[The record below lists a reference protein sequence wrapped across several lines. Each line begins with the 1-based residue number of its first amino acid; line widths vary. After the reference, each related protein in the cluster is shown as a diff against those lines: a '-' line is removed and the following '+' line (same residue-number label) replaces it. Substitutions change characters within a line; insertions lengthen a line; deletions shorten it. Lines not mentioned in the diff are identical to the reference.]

1 MSDDIM
7 DRTSALSRRKI
18 LQLSGIALAA
28 GFSASGAAAAAAPD
42 LMVSGA
48 GIARLAGR
56 SFRCA
61 VGRGGVSSA
70 KREGDGATP
79 IGTWPLRQ
87 VLYRRDR
94 GMRPV
99 TALQTVALRPADG
112 WCDAPSDPNYNR
124 MVRHP
129 YPASAEHL
137 WRRDNIYDLI
147 VVVGYNDAP
156 VIPGKGS
163 AIFLHLARPDY
174 SPTAGCV
181 AFSRRDL
188 VTILGMLSP
197 TSRLVVSA

>member
-1 MSDDIM
+1 M
-7 DRTSALSRRKI
+7 DCASAPSRRKI
-18 LQLSGIALAA
+18 LQLSAFALAA
-28 GFSASGAAAAAAPD
+28 GFSSSSAAAASPD
-42 LMVSGA
+42 LIVSGTGLA
-48 GIARLAGR
+48 RIADR

-79 IGTWPLRQ
+79 VGIWPLRQ
-87 VLYRRDR
+87 VLYRPDR
-94 GMRPV
+94 GVRPV
-99 TALQTVALRPADG
+99 TGLQTTPLKPVDG

-137 WRRDNIYDLI
+137 WRRDGIYDLI

-156 VIPGKGS
+156 VVSGKGS
-163 AIFLHLARPDY
+163 AIFLHIARPDY
-174 SPTAGCV
+174 SATAGCV

-197 TSRLVVSA
+197 ASRLVVSS

>member
-1 MSDDIM
+1 MSDGKM
-7 DRTSALSRRKI
+7 DSASAPSRRQI
-18 LQLSGIALAA
+18 LQLSAVALAA
-28 GFSASGAAAAAAPD
+28 GFSSSSAAAAAPD
-42 LMVSGA
+42 LIVSGA
-48 GIARLAGR
+48 GMARIAGR

-87 VLYRRDR
+87 VLYRLDR

-99 TALQTVALRPADG
+99 TTLQTVPLKPVDG
-112 WCDAPSDPNYNR
+112 WCDAPADRNYNR

-137 WRRDNIYDLI
+137 WRRDSIYDLI

-163 AIFLHLARPDY
+163 AIFLHIARPNY
-174 SPTAGCV
+174 SPTEGCV

-188 VTILGMLSP
+188 VTILGLLSP
-197 TSRLVVSA
+197 ASRLVVST

>member
-1 MSDDIM
+1 M
-7 DRTSALSRRKI
+7 DRPSAPSRRNV
-18 LQLSGIALAA
+18 LQLSGVALAV
-28 GFSASGAAAAAAPD
+28 GFGSAGAAAAPQD

-48 GIARLAGR
+48 GLARMAGR

-79 IGTWPLRQ
+79 IGTWPVRRL
-87 VLYRRDR
+87 LYRPDR
-94 GMRPV
+94 GLRPV
-99 TALQTVALRPADG
+99 TTLQTSALRPEDG
-112 WCDAPSDPNYNR
+112 WCDAPTDPNYNR

-137 WRRDNIYDLI
+137 WRRDSIYDLI
-147 VVVGYNDAP
+147 VVIGYNDAP
-156 VIPGKGS
+156 VVPGKGS
-163 AIFLHLARPDY
+163 AIFLHIARPDY

-188 VTILGMLSP
+188 VTILGLLSP
-197 TSRLVVSA
+197 ASRLVVSA

>member
-1 MSDDIM
+1 MNDDII
-7 DRTSALSRRKI
+7 DSTSAPSRRKI
-18 LQLSGIALAA
+18 LQLSAFALAA
-28 GFSASGAAAAAAPD
+28 GFSSSSAAAAAPD
-42 LMVSGA
+42 LIVSGA
-48 GIARLAGR
+48 GMARMAGR

-87 VLYRRDR
+87 VLYRPDR
-94 GMRPV
+94 GMRPA
-99 TALQTVALRPADG
+99 TALQTAPLKPVDG
-112 WCDAPSDPNYNR
+112 WCDAPADPNYNR

-137 WRRDNIYDLI
+137 WRRDSIYNLI

-156 VIPGKGS
+156 VVPGKGS
-163 AIFLHLARPDY
+163 AIFLHIARPDY

-197 TSRLVVSA
+197 ASRLVVSA

>member
-1 MSDDIM
+1 MEHVS
-7 DRTSALSRRKI
+7 SPSRRRV
-18 LQLSGIALAA
+18 LQLSGMALAA
-28 GFSASGAAAAAAPD
+28 GFSSSSAAAAPPD
-42 LMVSGA
+42 LIVSGA
-48 GIARLAGR
+48 GMARMAGR

-87 VLYRRDR
+87 VLYRPDR

-99 TALQTVALRPADG
+99 TALQSAPMKPTDG
-112 WCDAPSDPNYNR
+112 WCDAPTDPNYNR

-129 YPASAEHL
+129 YAASAEHL
-137 WRRDNIYDLI
+137 WRRDSIYDLI

-156 VIPGKGS
+156 VVPGKGS
-163 AIFLHLARPDY
+163 AIFLHIARPDY

-188 VTILGMLSP
+188 VTILGLLSP
-197 TSRLVVSA
+197 ASRLVVSA

>member
-1 MSDDIM
+1 MS
-7 DRTSALSRRKI
+7 RTSAPSRRNI
-18 LQLSGIALAA
+18 LQLSGVALAA
-28 GFSASGAAAAAAPD
+28 AFGSAGAAAAPQD

-48 GIARLAGR
+48 GMASIAGR

-79 IGTWPLRQ
+79 IGAWPLRQ
-87 VLYRRDR
+87 VLYRPDR

-99 TALQTVALRPADG
+99 TALQTTPMKSTDG
-112 WCDAPSDPNYNR
+112 WCDAPTDPNYNR

-137 WRRDNIYDLI
+137 WRRDSIYDLI

-156 VIPGKGS
+156 VVPGKGS
-163 AIFLHLARPDY
+163 AIFLHIARPDY

-188 VTILGMLSP
+188 VTILGLLSP
-197 TSRLVVSA
+197 ASRLVVSA

>member
-7 DRTSALSRRKI
+7 DRTSAPSRRNI
-18 LQLSGIALAA
+18 LQLSGVALAA
-28 GFSASGAAAAAAPD
+28 VFGSAGAAAAPSD

-48 GIARLAGR
+48 GMARMAGR

-87 VLYRRDR
+87 VLYRPDR

-99 TALQTVALRPADG
+99 TALQTAPLKPVDG

-137 WRRDNIYDLI
+137 WRRDSIYDLI

-156 VIPGKGS
+156 VVPGKGS
-163 AIFLHLARPDY
+163 AIFLHIARPDY

-188 VTILGMLSP
+188 VTILGLLSP
-197 TSRLVVSA
+197 ASRLVVSA

>member
-1 MSDDIM
+1 MSDNIM
-7 DRTSALSRRKI
+7 EHVSSPSRRRV
-18 LQLSGIALAA
+18 LQLSGMALAA
-28 GFSASGAAAAAAPD
+28 GFSSSSAAAATPD
-42 LMVSGA
+42 LIVSGA
-48 GIARLAGR
+48 GMARIAGR

-61 VGRGGVSSA
+61 VGRGGVSTA

-87 VLYRRDR
+87 VLYRPDR

-99 TALQTVALRPADG
+99 TALQTAPMKPTDG
-112 WCDAPSDPNYNR
+112 WCDAPTDPNYNR

-137 WRRDNIYDLI
+137 WRRDSIYDLV

-156 VIPGKGS
+156 VVPGKGS
-163 AIFLHLARPDY
+163 AIFLHIARPDY

-188 VTILGMLSP
+188 VTILGSLSP
-197 TSRLVVSA
+197 ASRLVVSA

>member
-1 MSDDIM
+1 MSDDIR
-7 DRTSALSRRKI
+7 DRTSAPSRRSI
-18 LQLSGIALAA
+18 LQLSGVALAA
-28 GFSASGAAAAAAPD
+28 AFGSASAAAAAPD
-42 LMVSGA
+42 LVVSGA
-48 GIARLAGR
+48 GMARMAGR

-99 TALQTVALRPADG
+99 TALQTTALRPADG

-137 WRRDNIYDLI
+137 WRRDSIYDLI

-163 AIFLHLARPDY
+163 AIFLHVARPDY

-197 TSRLVVSA
+197 ASRLVVSA

>member
-1 MSDDIM
+1 MSDDIR
-7 DRTSALSRRKI
+7 DRTSAPSRRSI
-18 LQLSGIALAA
+18 LQLSGVALAA
-28 GFSASGAAAAAAPD
+28 AFGSASAAAAAPD
-42 LMVSGA
+42 LVVSGA
-48 GIARLAGR
+48 GMARMAGR

-99 TALQTVALRPADG
+99 TALQTTALRPADG

-163 AIFLHLARPDY
+163 AIFLHVARPDY

-188 VTILGMLSP
+188 VTILGLLSP
-197 TSRLVVSA
+197 ASRLVVSA

>member
-1 MSDDIM
+1 MSDDIR
-7 DRTSALSRRKI
+7 DRTSAPSRRSI
-18 LQLSGIALAA
+18 LQLSGVALAA
-28 GFSASGAAAAAAPD
+28 AFGSASAAAAAPD
-42 LMVSGA
+42 LVVSGA
-48 GIARLAGR
+48 GMARMAGR

-99 TALQTVALRPADG
+99 TALQTTALRPADG

-137 WRRDNIYDLI
+137 WRRDSIYDLI

-156 VIPGKGS
+156 VITGKGS
-163 AIFLHLARPDY
+163 AIFLHVARPDY

-197 TSRLVVSA
+197 ASRLVVSA

>member
-1 MSDDIM
+1 MNDDII
-7 DRTSALSRRKI
+7 DSTSAPSRRKI
-18 LQLSGIALAA
+18 LQLSAFALAA
-28 GFSASGAAAAAAPD
+28 GFSSSSAAAAAPD
-42 LMVSGA
+42 LIVSGA
-48 GIARLAGR
+48 GMARMAGR

-87 VLYRRDR
+87 VLYRPDR

-99 TALQTVALRPADG
+99 TTLQTVPLKPVDG
-112 WCDAPSDPNYNR
+112 WCDAPADPNYNR

-137 WRRDNIYDLI
+137 WRRDSIYNLI

-156 VIPGKGS
+156 VVPGKGS
-163 AIFLHLARPDY
+163 AIFLHIARPDY

-197 TSRLVVSA
+197 ASRLVVSA

>member
-1 MSDDIM
+1 MSDDTM
-7 DRTSALSRRKI
+7 DSAYAPTRRKV
-18 LQLSGIALAA
+18 LQLSAFALAA
-28 GFSASGAAAAAAPD
+28 GFSSSRAAAASQD
-42 LMVSGA
+42 LIVSGA
-48 GIARLAGR
+48 GMARIAGR

-61 VGRGGVSSA
+61 VGRGGVSTT

-87 VLYRRDR
+87 VLYRPDR

-99 TALQTVALRPADG
+99 TSLQTASMAPTDG
-112 WCDAPSDPNYNR
+112 WCDAPTDPNYNR

-137 WRRDNIYDLI
+137 WRRDSIYDLI

-163 AIFLHLARPDY
+163 AIFLHIARPDY

-188 VTILGMLSP
+188 VTILGLLSP
-197 TSRLVVSA
+197 ASRLVVSA

>member
-1 MSDDIM
+1 MSDDIR
-7 DRTSALSRRKI
+7 DRTSAPSRRSI
-18 LQLSGIALAA
+18 LQLSGVALAA
-28 GFSASGAAAAAAPD
+28 AFGSASAAAAAPD
-42 LMVSGA
+42 LVVSGT
-48 GIARLAGR
+48 GMARMAGR

-99 TALQTVALRPADG
+99 TALQTTALRPADG

-137 WRRDNIYDLI
+137 WRRDSIYDLI

-163 AIFLHLARPDY
+163 AIFLHVARPDY

-197 TSRLVVSA
+197 ASRLVVSA

>member
-1 MSDDIM
+1 MSDDIL
-7 DRTSALSRRKI
+7 DSASAPSRRKI
-18 LQLSGIALAA
+18 LQLSAFALAA
-28 GFSASGAAAAAAPD
+28 GFSSSSAATAAPD
-42 LMVSGA
+42 LIVSGV
-48 GIARLAGR
+48 GMARIAGR

-87 VLYRRDR
+87 VLYRPDR

-99 TALQTVALRPADG
+99 TPLQTVPLKPFDG

-156 VIPGKGS
+156 VVPGKGS
-163 AIFLHLARPDY
+163 AIFLHIARPNY
-174 SPTAGCV
+174 SPTEGCV

-197 TSRLVVSA
+197 ASRLVVSA

>member
-1 MSDDIM
+1 MSDDIR
-7 DRTSALSRRKI
+7 DRTSAPSRRSI
-18 LQLSGIALAA
+18 LQLSGVALAA
-28 GFSASGAAAAAAPD
+28 ALGSASAAAAAPD
-42 LMVSGA
+42 LVVSGA
-48 GIARLAGR
+48 GMARMAGR

-99 TALQTVALRPADG
+99 TALQTTALRPADG

-137 WRRDNIYDLI
+137 WRRDSIYDLI

-156 VIPGKGS
+156 VITGKGS
-163 AIFLHLARPDY
+163 AIFLHVARPDY

-197 TSRLVVSA
+197 ASRLVVSA

>member
-1 MSDDIM
+1 M

-163 AIFLHLARPDY
+163 AIFLHVARPDY

-197 TSRLVVSA
+197 ASRLVVSA

>member
-1 MSDDIM
+1 MSDDIR
-7 DRTSALSRRKI
+7 DRTSAPSRRSI
-18 LQLSGIALAA
+18 LQLSGVALAA
-28 GFSASGAAAAAAPD
+28 AFGSAGAAAAPQD
-42 LMVSGA
+42 LIVSGA
-48 GIARLAGR
+48 GMARMAGR

-99 TALQTVALRPADG
+99 TTLQTSALRPADG

-137 WRRDNIYDLI
+137 WRRDSIYDLI

-197 TSRLVVSA
+197 ASRLVVSA

>member
-1 MSDDIM
+1 MSDDIR
-7 DRTSALSRRKI
+7 DRASAPSRRSI
-18 LQLSGIALAA
+18 LQLSGVALAA
-28 GFSASGAAAAAAPD
+28 AFGSAGAAAAPQD
-42 LMVSGA
+42 LIVSGA
-48 GIARLAGR
+48 GMARMAGR

-99 TALQTVALRPADG
+99 TTLQTSALRPADG

-137 WRRDNIYDLI
+137 WRRDSIYDLI

-197 TSRLVVSA
+197 ASRLVVSA

>member
-1 MSDDIM
+1 MSDDM
-7 DRTSALSRRKI
+7 LDGTGTPSRRHI
-18 LQLSGIALAA
+18 LQFCGVALAA
-28 GFSASGAAAAAAPD
+28 ACSNTSAAASAPD
-42 LMVSGA
+42 LIVSGA
-48 GIARLAGR
+48 GIARIAGR

-61 VGRGGVSSA
+61 VGRGGVSTT

-79 IGTWPLRQ
+79 VGTWPLRQ
-87 VLYRRDR
+87 VLYRPDR
-94 GMRPV
+94 GLRPL
-99 TALQTVALRPADG
+99 TSLQTAALQPTDG
-112 WCDAPSDPNYNR
+112 WCDAPADPNYNR

-137 WRRDNIYDLI
+137 WRRDSIYDLI

-163 AIFLHLARPDY
+163 AIFLHIARPDY

-188 VTILGMLSP
+188 VTILGTLSP
-197 TSRLVVSA
+197 ASRLVVSA

>member
-1 MSDDIM
+1 MNDDII
-7 DRTSALSRRKI
+7 DSTSAPSRRKI
-18 LQLSGIALAA
+18 LQLSAFALAA
-28 GFSASGAAAAAAPD
+28 GFSSSSAAAAAPD
-42 LMVSGA
+42 LIVSGA
-48 GIARLAGR
+48 GMARMAGR

-87 VLYRRDR
+87 VLYRPDR

-99 TALQTVALRPADG
+99 TTLQTVPLKSVDG
-112 WCDAPSDPNYNR
+112 WCDAPADPNYNR

-137 WRRDNIYDLI
+137 WRRDSIYNLI

-156 VIPGKGS
+156 VVPGKGS
-163 AIFLHLARPDY
+163 AIFLHIARPDY

-197 TSRLVVSA
+197 ASRLVVSA